1 MLNIFAFRPCHFL
14 LWCLLLSTA
23 EWALAAPKVPQII
36 SDNGLI
42 YCTNASGFSFNPQ
55 TADAGTSMN
64 VVTEQIYNKLFEP
77 HHHSAKVE
85 PSLAQSYRISPDGKT
100 ITITL
105 RKGVQFQH
113 TAWFTPTRPLN
124 ADDVVFSLNRVLG
137 HNTSL
142 PEFATDNKD
151 KVNRQYQIFHELA
164 KKSRFPYF
172 ESVKLNQKI
181 KQVES
186 VDPYTVKIELF
197 APDASILSHLAS
209 QYAVILSQ
217 EYALQLNADDNLSQ
231 LDELPVGTGPY
242 QVQDYFR
249 SQYIRLQRNA
259 HYWGKKPTIP
269 HIVID
274 LSTDRIG
281 RLAKFFNNECQ
292 IASFPEPSQL
302 GLLKNNGERFQMTM
316 TEGMNLSYLA
326 FNFLRPAMQ
335 NSQIRHAIAQAINR
349 QRIIDHIYYDT
360 ATIANRIIPPV
371 SWASRDNRRGFDDG
385 YKPLLAKSVLQDK
398 NLVLEMWVV
407 DQEQV
412 YNPSPIKM
420 AEMIK
425 SDLAKVGVK
434 VKVRSVSRNFLMR
447 NLNNKTEDYDLILSG
462 WLTSSLDPDSF
473 LRPILSC
480 NTTNEITNL
489 SNWCSPKFDNL
500 LDLALMNNDIAL
512 RTADYYSAQQEVLA
526 ELPIFPIANIK
537 RLLISNTKVQGIQV
551 TPFGNIHFEKLSI
564 KGNKQ

>member
-1 MLNIFAFRPCHFL
+1 MLNIFRFHIVHFL
-14 LWCLLLSTA
+14 MLLWLFGTTQIAFS
-23 EWALAAPKVPQII
+23 APKIPEII
-36 SDNGLI
+36 SENGLI

-55 TADAGTSMN
+55 TADAGTNMN
-64 VVTEQIYNKLFEP
+64 VVTEQIYNKLFEA
-77 HHHSAKVE
+77 HNNSAKVE
-85 PSLAQSYRISPDGKT
+85 PSLAQSYTISTDGKF
-100 ITITL
+100 ITIHL
-105 RKGVQFQH
+105 RKGVQFHH
-113 TAWFTPTRPLN
+113 TPWFTPTRNLN

-137 HNTSL
+137 HNTAL
-142 PEFATDNKD
+142 PEFATNDNE
-151 KVNRQYQIFHELA
+151 KVKRQYQIFHELA

-172 ESVKLNQKI
+172 ESVKLSQKI

-197 APDASILSHLAS
+197 APDASVLSHLAS

-231 LDELPVGTGPY
+231 LDELPVGTGAY
-242 QVQDYFR
+242 QVKDYFR
-249 SQYIRLQRNA
+249 SQYIRLQRNS
-259 HYWGKKPTIP
+259 HYWSKKPSIP

-274 LSTDRIG
+274 LSTDRMG

-302 GLLKNNGERFQMTM
+302 GLLKNNDEHFQMTM
-316 TEGMNLSYLA
+316 TDGMNLSYLA
-326 FNFLRPAMQ
+326 FNFLRPTMQ
-335 NSQIRHAIAQAINR
+335 DVETRRAIAQAINR
-349 QRIIDHIYYDT
+349 ERIIKHIYYDT

-371 SWASRDNRRGFDDG
+371 SWASSNSLHGFKYNYD
-385 YKPLLAKSVLQDK
+385 PEQAKTVLQDK
-398 NLVLEMWVV
+398 NLKLEMWVV

-434 VKVRSVSRNFLMR
+434 VKVRSVSRNFLMK

-500 LDLALMNNDIAL
+500 LDLALISNNTEL
-512 RTADYYSAQQEVLA
+512 RAADYYSAQQEILT
-526 ELPIFPIANIK
+526 ELPIFPISNVK
-537 RLLISNTKVQGIQV
+537 RLLISNAKIRGIEV
-551 TPFGNIHFEKLSI
+551 TPFGNIYFEKLSI
-564 KGNKQ
+564 RGHK

>member
-1 MLNIFAFRPCHFL
+1 MLNFRIFRFFL
-14 LWCLLLSTA
+14 LLWLLSTTHTA
-23 EWALAAPKVPQII
+23 FSAPKVPEII
-36 SDNGLI
+36 TDNGLI

-77 HHHSAKVE
+77 HNNSAKVE
-85 PSLAQSYRISPDGKT
+85 PSLAQSYSISADGKT
-100 ITITL
+100 IIINL
-105 RKGVQFQH
+105 RKGVQFHH
-113 TAWFTPTRPLN
+113 TAWFTPTRNLN

-142 PEFATDNKD
+142 PEFASDSNENI
-151 KVNRQYQIFHELA
+151 NRQYQIFHELA

-186 VDPYTVKIELF
+186 IDPYTVKIELF
-197 APDASILSHLAS
+197 APDASVLSHLAS

-231 LDELPVGTGPY
+231 LDELPVGTGAY
-242 QVQDYFR
+242 QVKDYFR
-249 SQYIRLQRNA
+249 SQYIRLQRHS
-259 HYWGKKPTIP
+259 HYWGKKPSIP

-274 LSTDRIG
+274 LSTDKMG

-316 TEGMNLSYLA
+316 MDGMNLSYLA

-335 NSQIRHAIAQAINR
+335 DRDTRSAIAQAINR
-349 QRIIDHIYYDT
+349 ERIIKHIYYDT

-371 SWASRDNRRGFDDG
+371 SWASSDSRRGFF
-385 YKPLLAKSVLQDK
+385 YQYNPQQAKSVLQDK
-398 NLVLEMWVV
+398 NLKLEMWVV

-425 SDLAKVGVK
+425 SDLEKVGVK

-462 WLTSSLDPDSF
+462 WLTSHLDPDSF

-489 SNWCSPKFDNL
+489 SNWCSPKFDSL
-500 LDLALMNNDIAL
+500 LDFALINHNIDMRAS
-512 RTADYYSAQQEVLA
+512 DYYAAQQEVLT

-537 RLLISNTKVQGIQV
+537 RLLISNAEVKGIEV
-551 TPFGNIHFEKLSI
+551 SPFGNINFEKLSI
-564 KGNKQ
+564 RGKK